1 MDGMWSDYT
10 RRLIGLLLLAAGLFV
25 VWVARGVLAPLV
37 MAGVLAFLIEPLV
50 SLLNTRLRVPRILAG
65 VVVLLVLLA
74 LFLVAAAALAPI
86 LVDQFGQVRFNVD
99 DAVDGLLRW
108 LNSVSESFRGA
119 ELFGYDLGLDAYID
133 SFQARLD
140 PQGIIGF
147 LPSGQQLFGSLDTI
161 LSTTAG
167 TLAGFASSLGRLLL
181 TLFLTLIYS
190 LYLVNDGPRLAASAA
205 ALVPER
211 HRAEL
216 DDLRCNVVRVW
227 RAFFR
232 GQLLMVTVFGLMV
245 GLSMWALGLPSA
257 LIVGILAG
265 TMDLVPSVGALVA
278 GGLAVLMALI
288 QGSEHLAVGNLFFA
302 LIVLGVYLGLQQ
314 LESSVLQPRIM
325 GRSVELPGIVIIV
338 GIMAGAS
345 VAGILGAYLAV
356 PVMATGRI
364 VFLYV
369 HGKLTEEAENDGI
382 VGEAADGVEC
392 DDVVVDGA
400 AGEKAGDVAG
410 ELTPGVAPLGAGD
423 DDATAPPPTGSLAG
437 MEDRALEEDPP
448 VAV

>member
-10 RRLIGLLLLAAGLFV
+10 RRLIGLLLLAAVLFV

-37 MAGVLAFLIEPLV
+37 MAAVLAFLIEPLV
-50 SLLNTRLRVPRILAG
+50 SLLNVRLRVPRILAG

-74 LFLVAAAALAPI
+74 LFLVAAAMLAPI

-119 ELFGYDLGLDAYID
+119 GLFGYDLGLDAYID

-140 PQGIIGF
+140 PQGIVGF
-147 LPSGQQLFGSLDTI
+147 LPSGQQLFGSLDNI

-190 LYLVNDGPRLAASAA
+190 LYLVNDGPRLAAGTR
-205 ALVPER
+205 ALVPDR

-216 DDLRCNVVRVW
+216 DDLRGHVVRVW

-232 GQLLMVTVFGLMV
+232 GQLLMVTLFGLMV

-265 TMDLVPSVGALVA
+265 VMDLVPSVGALVA

-382 VGEAADGVEC
+382 EGGGAVEC
-392 DDVVVDGA
+392 DDVAADVVADVVAVEVA
-400 AGEKAGDVAG
+400 AAGDVA
-410 ELTPGVAPLGAGD
+410 
-423 DDATAPPPTGSLAG
+423 ATALPPTGSLAG
-437 MEDRALEEDPP
+437 MKDRALKEDPDEAP
-448 VAV
+448 